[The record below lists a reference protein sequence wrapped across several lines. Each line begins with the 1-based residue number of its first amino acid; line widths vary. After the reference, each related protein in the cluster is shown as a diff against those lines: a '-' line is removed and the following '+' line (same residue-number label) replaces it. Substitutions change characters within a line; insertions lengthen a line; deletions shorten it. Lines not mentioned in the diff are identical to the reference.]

1 MIKVR
6 DREADIQY
14 RRQTETISS
23 FAMTSSLPQSLKYMQ
38 PFIDYLKSLPADG
51 LNEDVDP
58 ELLEDALRIRLAN
71 GKPHETLEADIQ
83 LLDTWLASFDSSAHP
98 AHWIAGYLLSI
109 SPEDLDAS
117 IAPAPIDPELERI
130 VGRVEVI
137 ANRMLEPGR
146 TVPTP
151 PSVIM
156 DVPDRWTFHVAPGM
170 SELRHGESKVILTAI
185 NQQFFEMM
193 CGQYSAA
200 ADVTLPVAFGQISGL
215 KFRYTGSEMANVSD
229 YLLKVGGRYV
239 RIRLSLQNPEDDEEQ
254 IEKYF
259 ESLNLS
265 P

>member
-1 MIKVR
+1 
-6 DREADIQY
+6 
-14 RRQTETISS
+14 
-23 FAMTSSLPQSLKYMQ
+23 MTSSLPQSLKYMQ
-38 PFIDYLKSLPADG
+38 PCIDYLKSLPADG

-98 AHWIAGYLLSI
+98 AHWIAGFLSCI

-117 IAPAPIDPELERI
+117 IARAPIDPELERI
-130 VGRVEVI
+130 VGRVEVM

-151 PSVIM
+151 PSVII

-200 ADVTLPVAFGQISGL
+200 ADASLAVTFGQNSGL
-215 KFRYTGSEMANVSD
+215 KFRYAGSELANVSD
-229 YLLKVGGRYV
+229 YLLKVCGGYV

-259 ESLNLS
+259 ESLNVS